1 MINSE
6 TNEICFYRKTWLIS
20 FISKIK
26 TCKSLNFLLSIII
39 NSKRRGWKNK
49 TSIKNTSHLI
59 IPKTLRDLETI
70 SALYDKDFL
79 VKLFSYFFTLIKA
92 FISCTQKS
100 LF

>member
-1 MINSE
+1 MSH
-6 TNEICFYRKTWLIS
+6 
-20 FISKIK
+20 ISKIK

-39 NSKRRGWKNK
+39 NCNRRGWKNK

-59 IPKTLRDLETI
+59 ISKTLTDPETI
-70 SALYDKDFL
+70 SALYDYDKDFL

-92 FISCTQKS
+92 FISCTKKS